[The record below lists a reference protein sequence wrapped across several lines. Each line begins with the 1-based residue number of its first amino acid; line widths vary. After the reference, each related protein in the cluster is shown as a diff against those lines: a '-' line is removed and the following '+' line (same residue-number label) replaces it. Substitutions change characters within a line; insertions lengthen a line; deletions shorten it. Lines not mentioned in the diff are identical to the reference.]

1 MSSIPSNLARVPISL
16 SSGAMLNNLT
26 RTSQRMLETQVQL
39 ASGKLLNR
47 PSDNPVGASLVLSL
61 RRGMDIRQQQ
71 FRNMDQAASFMNVA
85 DGALGEAGGIIL
97 QARDIASEM
106 IGIGG
111 DPVTRRNQAEVI
123 TSMINEIADL
133 GNTKFTSN
141 YIFGGSQTGQP
152 PIESVLGGYR
162 YTGNRSGVNL
172 DLGVGQS
179 LEVTLPLDRAF
190 GALSARVEGNHDLNP
205 DLVGAMRLTDV
216 NGARG
221 LGVDRGVINIDVGGV
236 GSTQV
241 ELSSADTIQDVIDAI
256 DDAIATLEFDTGA
269 TILGPG
275 RVGINSTANG
285 LAFDVAGAVTL
296 TVSDVGGGN
305 SAADLGLSQAPFT
318 IGSPDGADVDPRLSL
333 LTDLSNVPGLGA
345 LSNFVI
351 NNAGQ
356 TRTVDV
362 SGASTIQDL
371 ANAIARTG
379 IGARL
384 EITEDGQRVNLI
396 NELSGSQMSIAE
408 TAGGTTAT
416 DLGVRSFASTTSLS
430 DFNSGRG
437 VEIRNGSVDPVTG
450 LPDPTLDIDFR
461 VHLSDGSFFDVDLAG
476 GQTVQDVI
484 DMTNAAAPPGSFSI
498 ALTDGPNG
506 LTLTD
511 LTGGGGT
518 FSIEARNGSR
528 AASDLGLMTGAT
540 GATIAGEDRATVE
553 VDSVLTHLI
562 QLRDALMNDDSLG
575 ITFAG
580 GKLSEDVDR
589 LAQARAVLGQRAI
602 RVNAIRTR
610 EEDRQ
615 LLDMSMVSQIQDL
628 DYNEASIRF
637 STLQTQLQAAMITTS
652 QLGSLSLIRFL
663 G

>member
-1 MSSIPSNLARVPISL
+1 MSSIPSNLARVPNSL

-26 RTSQRMLETQVQL
+26 RTSQRLLDVQVQL
-39 ASGKLLNR
+39 ASGRLLNR
-47 PSDNPVGASLVLSL
+47 PSDNPVGASLVQSL
-61 RRGMDIRQQQ
+61 QRGMDLREQQ
-71 FRNMDQAASFMNVA
+71 FRNMDQATSFMNVA
-85 DGALGEAGGIIL
+85 DSALGEAGGIIL

-111 DPVTRRNQAEVI
+111 DPVTRRNQAEVL

-133 GNTKFTSN
+133 ANTRFTSN
-141 YIFGGSQTGQP
+141 YIFGGTQTGQP

-162 YTGNRSGVNL
+162 YTGTRSGLNL
-172 DLGVGQS
+172 DLGVGES

-190 GALSARVEGNHDLNP
+190 GALSARVEGDHDLNP
-205 DLVGAMRLTDV
+205 DLVGSMRLTDL

-221 LGVDRGVINIDVGGV
+221 LGIDLGIMNLDVGGV

-241 ELSSADTIQDVIDAI
+241 DLSSADTVQDVIDAI
-256 DDAIATLEFDTGA
+256 DDAIATLEADTG
-269 TILGPG
+269 TPILGAG
-275 RVGINSTANG
+275 RVGINSTSNG
-285 LAFDVAGAVTL
+285 LSFDVAIGLTI
-296 TVSDVGGGN
+296 TVSDVGGGA

-318 IGSPDGADVDPRLSL
+318 SGSPDGTDVDPRLSL
-333 LTDLSNVPGLGA
+333 LTGLANVPGLGA

-356 TRTVDV
+356 TRTVEV
-362 SGASTIQDL
+362 SGVSTIQDL

-408 TAGGTTAT
+408 TVGGTTAT

-437 VEIRNGSVDPVTG
+437 VEIRSGSVDPVTG

-476 GQTVQDVI
+476 AQTVQDVI
-484 DMTNAAAPPGSFSI
+484 DMTSAAAPPGSLSI

-528 AASDLGLMTGAT
+528 AAADLGLMTGAT
-540 GATIAGEDRATVE
+540 GAIIAGEDRATVE

-580 GKLSEDVDR
+580 GKLSDDVDR
-589 LAQARAVLGQRAI
+589 LAQARAVLGQRAS

-615 LLDMSMVSQIQDL
+615 LLDTSMVSQIQDL